1 LDKRIA
7 AAAILISAVM
17 LLMTAAPA
25 TSAGIHEITKYEKG
39 PKASSVTWVF
49 VPPSDGIWNGHI
61 VNNGLRWVVIDVNDN
76 TSGVPSEVLHER
88 INLNVL
94 GIMPTGT
101 VDTKNAIMS
110 NEHTYE
116 ITVTPNGPRLTS
128 CTVEDLF
135 RTVSAPVASFT
146 VTVDNLMVSVDGSA
160 SSDTDGTVD
169 AYDWTF
175 GDGGTATGKL
185 ATHTYLND
193 GTYII
198 TLTVTD
204 NDGLWGSAS
213 EVVIVSHQLIGPT
226 ASFTATMEGMTVSV
240 DASLSSDP
248 DGVIQSYAWD
258 FGDGSFG
265 TGVKTTHDYTAEGTY
280 TVVLTVTDADL
291 LTDSA
296 SEQVTAVKPP
306 EPPVA
311 SFTALPTYL
320 VVAVDASASYDPDGA
335 IVSYAWDFGDGGTGV
350 DKIMSHT
357 YLAGGTYTIT
367 LTVVDSQSLSASAS
381 SSVTVQ
387 PEPDSPPTAEFTF
400 VVSGLTVDVDAS
412 LSTDD
417 HPGLTYSWDWGD
429 GTALGSGVTA
439 SHTYTAPSALSASNS
454 VHLVR
459 ALAPVQPYYINGY
472 TYAPGAVLQ
481 GGCSVTVTNM
491 RTLQSMT
498 TTSGTSGTALG
509 YYSVDLSNAV
519 AFPSGYAAGDPIQV
533 TAVKDTL
540 SGQSSG
546 VVGTGL
552 FTQIDVNLVGTGPQ
566 PFDMLITLTVTDSVG
581 QTSTVSHW
589 VTLTP

>member
-1 LDKRIA
+1 
-7 AAAILISAVM
+7 
-17 LLMTAAPA
+17 
-25 TSAGIHEITKYEKG
+25 
-39 PKASSVTWVF
+39 
-49 VPPSDGIWNGHI
+49 
-61 VNNGLRWVVIDVNDN
+61 
-76 TSGVPSEVLHER
+76 
-88 INLNVL
+88 
-94 GIMPTGT
+94 
-101 VDTKNAIMS
+101 
-110 NEHTYE
+110 
-116 ITVTPNGPRLTS
+116 
-128 CTVEDLF
+128 
-135 RTVSAPVASFT
+135 
-146 VTVDNLMVSVDGSA
+146 
-160 SSDTDGTVD
+160 
-169 AYDWTF
+169 
-175 GDGGTATGKL
+175 
-185 ATHTYLND
+185 
-193 GTYII
+193 
-198 TLTVTD
+198 
-204 NDGLWGSAS
+204 
-213 EVVIVSHQLIGPT
+213 
-226 ASFTATMEGMTVSV
+226 MEGMTVSV

-472 TYAPGAVLQ
+472 TYAPGAVLS

-519 AFPSGYAAGDPIQV
+519 SFPSGYAAGDPIQV

-552 FTQIDVNLVGTGPQ
+552 FTQIDVNLQGTGPQ
-566 PFDMLITLTVTDSVG
+566 PFDMLITLTVTDSIG
-581 QTSTVSHW
+581 QTSTVSHL